1 METIEIICLANSR
14 KIGGKCV
21 AGLRVDGGGWVRP
34 VSANETGT
42 LLPYQCRLEDGM
54 EARTLDFIKIPI
66 LRPLPKS
73 HQPENWLIDE
83 NVPWRLV
90 SRPAPRNLIHI
101 LRSHLVSGP
110 CLFGNTYDRVP
121 AIYFSSTPA
130 SSSLA
135 LIVPENLHLYVT
147 TNINNKKQVR
157 AKFSLSGAPYSLVVT
172 DPLWDSLCRV
182 WLPSRDAVVRVRAEQ
197 LKPLDS
203 PEAMFGP
210 HHVAYIAAAA
220 RVTDAMARNLLLAPV
235 AADVIPLPHQ
245 IQALARAVAG
255 DRVRYLLAG
264 W

>member
-42 LLPYQCRLEDGM
+42 LLPYQCSLEDGM
-54 EARTLDFIKIPI
+54 EARTLDLIKIPI

-73 HQPENWLIDE
+73 HQPENLLIDE

-90 SRPAPRNLIHI
+90 NRPAPRNLIHI

-135 LIVPENLHLYVT
+135 LIVPENLHLCVT
-147 TNINNKKQVR
+147 TNVNDQKQVR
-157 AKFSLSGAPYSLVVT
+157 AKFNLSGTPYNLVVT
-172 DPLWDSLCRV
+172 DPFWEERLKNLPFGEYPLKDIGIKTFDRVLLTISLGEPFNNNCFKLV
-182 WLPSRDAVVRVRAEQ
+182 AAIIVLPQ
-197 LKPLDS
+197 NW
-203 PEAMFGP
+203 
-210 HHVAYIAAAA
+210 
-220 RVTDAMARNLLLAPV
+220 RNLF
-235 AADVIPLPHQ
+235 
-245 IQALARAVAG
+245 
-255 DRVRYLLAG
+255 
-264 W
+264 